1 MRRLQRQN
9 FLSKSVDNSRQ
20 KVYIIDV
27 NKTQGAKRQK
37 GRKSYVFKNKE
48 GKTIAR
54 YIEKYGKLQVIT
66 N

>member
-1 MRRLQRQN
+1 MEVN
-9 FLSKSVDNSRQ
+9 HYGVD
-20 KVYIIDV
+20 KVISHFTGDSFVY
-27 NKTQGAKRQK
+27 A
-37 GRKSYVFKNKE
+37 FKNKE

>member
-1 MRRLQRQN
+1 MDAN
-9 FLSKSVDNSRQ
+9 HYGID
-20 KVYIIDV
+20 KVVSILMDDSFVY
-27 NKTQGAKRQK
+27 A
-37 GRKSYVFKNKE
+37 FKNRD

>member
-1 MRRLQRQN
+1 MKTLKRGISYNLACAILEAN
-9 FLSKSVDNSRQ
+9 NWTPFITEIKSVFTGDSFI
-20 KVYIIDV
+20 Y
-27 NKTQGAKRQK
+27 A
-37 GRKSYVFKNKE
+37 FKNKE